1 MRLTATKTIGPIA
14 KLDKIQFVSGLPK
27 TRSGK
32 IMRRILKIAQG
43 DTDNLGDTST
53 LLDPKIVDEIKLSSL

>member
-1 MRLTATKTIGPIA
+1 
-14 KLDKIQFVSGLPK
+14 
-27 TRSGK
+27 
-32 IMRRILKIAQG
+32 MRRILKKIAQG